1 MCGRGIGDY
10 GDEDEEGEE
19 AEDEAGRRG
28 RRQDDGERGPT
39 KTQRTTQEGTEG
51 EGGRQ
56 ERGEEDHARHRGQS
70 GKEQKEKA
78 GCRSEAKRT
87 TLVQSETAA
96 AARDVCCRHRRA
108 TIAAIAANAKKS
120 RGRVIVA
127 NNYPDNYP
135 WG

>member
-1 MCGRGIGDY
+1 M
-10 GDEDEEGEE
+10 
-19 AEDEAGRRG
+19 RRG
-28 RRQDDGERGPT
+28 GGDGGKTMASADQRKHRGQRRKGQKEKAG
-39 KTQRTTQEGTEG
+39 
-51 EGGRQ
+51 GGRQ

-108 TIAAIAANAKKS
+108 TIAAIAAKAKKS

>member
-1 MCGRGIGDY
+1 M
-10 GDEDEEGEE
+10 
-19 AEDEAGRRG
+19 RRG
-28 RRQDDGERGPT
+28 GGDGG
-39 KTQRTTQEGTEG
+39 KTMASADQRK
-51 EGGRQ
+51 
-56 ERGEEDHARHRGQS
+56 HRGQRKK
-70 GKEQKEKA
+70 GQKEKA

-108 TIAAIAANAKKS
+108 TIAAIAAKAKKS

>member
-39 KTQRTTQEGTEG
+39 KTQRTTQEG

-108 TIAAIAANAKKS
+108 TIAAIAAKAKKS

>member
-10 GDEDEEGEE
+10 GDEDEEGDE

-39 KTQRTTQEGTEG
+39 KTQRTTQEG

-108 TIAAIAANAKKS
+108 TIAAIAAKAKKS